1 MPILFIFKWRASS
14 LFSVSLSVYLYFFCK
29 SQFALIEDKDKAND
43 NNNNSRPQE
52 EQRPRFS
59 IASVIS
65 LTWILNAFLILLE
78 FMKNLAK
85 QITVTLQYKNMW
97 PTFAHIR
104 FNWEY
109 YETWFYIDPCTTIIS
124 SVWIGFGL
132 HAVLVAAWMWQN
144 ALAGTGTANLHNS
157 WHG

>member
-1 MPILFIFKWRASS
+1 MACVVVILHLS
-14 LFSVSLSVYLYFFCK
+14 LCLFVFLLQITICINRRQRQ
-29 SQFALIEDKDKAND
+29 SQRQQQQHPTTRRTTAAVF
-43 NNNNSRPQE
+43 
-52 EQRPRFS
+52 

-124 SVWIGFGL
+124 LVWIGFGL